1 MYRRSTSIISSVTAA
16 ALLLA
21 GCGMFS
27 AGNRAARNNP
37 NFRAGYDDGCAA
49 ASTSGANPR
58 EAPFRD
64 EALYN
69 SDKAYHNGW
78 SNGFAACRNDAM
90 GNPQIDNP
98 AMSPV
103 PH

>member
-1 MYRRSTSIISSVTAA
+1 MLSRRADTLISLTLASFM
-16 ALLLA
+16 LA

-27 AGNRAARNNP
+27 AADRAERNNP

-58 EAPFRD
+58 QQPFRD
-64 EALYN
+64 DALYN

-78 SNGFAACRNDAM
+78 SNGFASCRNGTMD
-90 GNPQIDNP
+90 NPQVDNP
-98 AMSPV
+98 MLSPV

>member
-1 MYRRSTSIISSVTAA
+1 MLLRCTHLL
-16 ALLLA
+16 ALLTFASLA
-21 GCGMFS
+21 LTGCGMFS
-27 AGNRAARNNP
+27 AADRAARNNP

-58 EAPFRD
+58 EEPLRD

-78 SNGFAACRNDAM
+78 SNGFTACRNDAM
-90 GNPQIDNP
+90 DNPQIDNP
-98 AMSPV
+98 ALNPV

>member
-1 MYRRSTSIISSVTAA
+1 MYSRCASIIPSLTIT

-27 AGNRAARNNP
+27 AADRAERNSP

-58 EAPFRD
+58 AAPLRD
-64 EALYN
+64 DALYN

-90 GNPQIDNP
+90 GDPQIDNP
-98 AMSPV
+98 VMSPV